1 MAAQDQTNKQDPSK
15 MTVVGAGPVGCVLA
29 MLLAKHG
36 FDVDVFEMRPDM
48 REASAEG
55 GRSINLVLT
64 DRGLRA
70 LEMFGLRDKVLE
82 ITVPVLGRMMHS
94 VDGELSFQPYGKD
107 ESECNYSVS
116 RSKLNEFLLD
126 AAEEMGVTIHFNQTC
141 VGADFDTG
149 TLHFEDASSVDAGVI
164 FGADGA
170 PSAVRSALVEQ
181 GVADEN
187 VEMLDYGYKELVFPA
202 GDEGG
207 YAMAGHALHIWPRG
221 DHFLMGLANLDGSF
235 TGTIY
240 LPWTGENSFE
250 ELCDEAS
257 VRAFFEEYYP
267 DAIPLLGEDFE
278 EEFLSN
284 PNGKLGTVRCKPW
297 HLEDRVLLVGDAA
310 HGIVPFFGQG
320 LNCGFEDC
328 VVLDELMS
336 GTDDLAQAFATYDSQ
351 RKPDTDA
358 IADMALENFVEMRD
372 KVADPDFL
380 LKKAVEHRLE
390 NELTDIYRSRY
401 AMVMYS
407 AIPYRV
413 AYEIGE
419 VQQELL
425 DELCAD
431 IDDAEAAD
439 LERAR
444 EFIEEN
450 LVPMYDRYDVDLAF

>member
-1 MAAQDQTNKQDPSK
+1 MAAEMDSKK

-29 MLLAKHG
+29 MLLARRGH
-36 FDVDVFEMRPDM
+36 DVEVYEMRADM
-48 REASAEG
+48 RAESAEG

-70 LEMFGLRDKVLE
+70 LELFGLREKVLE
-82 ITVPVLGRMMHS
+82 ITVPVLGRMMHP
-94 VDGELSFQPYGKD
+94 VAGELAFQPYGKD

-126 AAEEMGVTIHFNQTC
+126 AAEEAGVTIHFEKTC
-141 VGADFDTG
+141 VGADFDAG
-149 TLHFEDASSVDAGVI
+149 ELHFDGGDAVDAPVI

-170 PSAVRSALVEQ
+170 PSAVRQALVEQ
-181 GVADEN
+181 GITDES

-202 GDEGG
+202 GEDNS

-240 LPWTGENSFE
+240 LPWKGAHGFE
-250 ELCDEAS
+250 DLSDKQK
-257 VRAFFEEYYP
+257 VRAFFEEHYP

-284 PNGKLGTVRCKPW
+284 PNGKLGTVRCEPW
-297 HLEDRVLLVGDAA
+297 RLEDRVLLVGDAA

-328 VVLDELMS
+328 YVLDKILDEQA
-336 GTDDLAQAFATYDSQ
+336 DLGEVFATFDTR
-351 RKPDTDA
+351 RKPNTEA

-372 KVADPDFL
+372 KVADEEFL
-380 LKKAVEHRLE
+380 FQKAVEHRLE

-407 AIPYRV
+407 SIPYRV

-419 VQQELL
+419 LQEELL
-425 DELCAD
+425 DELCRD
-431 IDDAEAAD
+431 IDAPEEAD
-439 LERAR
+439 LGRAR

-450 LVPMYDRYDVDLAF
+450 LVPLYERYDVDLSF